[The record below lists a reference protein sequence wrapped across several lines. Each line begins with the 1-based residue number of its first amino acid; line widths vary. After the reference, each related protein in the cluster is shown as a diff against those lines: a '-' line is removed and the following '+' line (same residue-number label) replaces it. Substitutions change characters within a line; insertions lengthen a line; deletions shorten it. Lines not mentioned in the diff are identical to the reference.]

1 MRNKKTSLIILC
13 LALSLSACQNN
24 DKSNTATSSAT
35 TSTTSSKILEPENLI
50 TKIEAAELLGAP
62 VAEGEKRETKEIG
75 QKICFYK
82 PANDSSNHFLQIALT
97 QDAFMPPGGVGSETI
112 YRETKKMTGD
122 SKTDVKELG
131 NEAFIAANGLNIYK
145 NGYYIV
151 ISTSL
156 VHKDTQDPML
166 ISAGKKALE
175 NLEKAK

>member
-1 MRNKKTSLIILC
+1 MRNGNPSLFILC
-13 LALSLSACQNN
+13 LALSLGACKNN
-24 DKSNTATSSAT
+24 EKPNNATTSAT
-35 TSTTSSKILEPENLI
+35 TSTKSSNVLEPEKLI
-50 TKIEAAELLGAP
+50 NKSEAAELLGVP
-62 VAEGEKRETKEIG
+62 VAEGEKSETKKIG

-82 PANDSSNHFLQIALT
+82 PANESSNHFLQIALT
-97 QDAFMPPGGVGSETI
+97 QDAFMAPGGVGSETI
-112 YRETKKMTGD
+112 YRETKKMTGN

-131 NEAFIAANGLNIYK
+131 NEAFIATNGLNIYK

-156 VHKDTQDPML
+156 VHKGTQDPML